1 MGEQSAW
8 TIIAKDPVHVSWN
21 SHGGYDDEPNEYY
34 TYDSQVGNHKNVQ
47 VGDLV
52 FVKGSEFLIGFGQ
65 IESIYSEPGKKELL
79 RCPKCANS
87 PEARQQKTPKWRC
100 RSKTC
105 NYEFGDDDV
114 LTEVIEVIKYRASY
128 RNTWQD
134 ANYPLARKEAF
145 TFQSNSDTQSAIRP
159 LDADRVPELI
169 LRLAG
174 SSISPISELS
184 RLPNLI
190 IGGHKI
196 QVSRRRIGQQ
206 EFRLSLINRNG
217 ENCIIS
223 GAQPACVLE
232 ASHIRSFAEHE
243 SHSLD
248 GGLLLRRDFHTLFDR
263 RLIRI
268 NPENWEVETAPEI
281 RQYATYG
288 EIHRTKLEIPNAVK
302 PNKEWLN
309 DHYVSAAPVFV
320 A

>member
-1 MGEQSAW
+1 M
-8 TIIAKDPVHVSWN
+8 
-21 SHGGYDDEPNEYY
+21 
-34 TYDSQVGNHKNVQ
+34 
-47 VGDLV
+47 
-52 FVKGSEFLIGFGQ
+52 
-65 IESIYSEPGKKELL
+65 
-79 RCPKCANS
+79 
-87 PEARQQKTPKWRC
+87 
-100 RSKTC
+100 
-105 NYEFGDDDV
+105 
-114 LTEVIEVIKYRASY
+114 YRASY

>member
-8 TIIAKDPVHVSWN
+8 TIIAKDPGHVSWN

-65 IESIYSEPGKKELL
+65 IESIYSEPGKKELR
-79 RCPKCANS
+79 RCPKCGSS
-87 PEARQQKTPKWRC
+87 PESRLQKTPKWRC
-100 RSKTC
+100 RSKNC
-105 NYEFGDDDV
+105 NYEFGDDEV
-114 LTEVIEVIKYRASY
+114 LAEVMDVIKYRATY

-134 ANYPLARKEAF
+134 ANCPLARKDAF
-145 TFQSNSDTQSAIRP
+145 TFQSNSDTQSAIR
-159 LDADRVPELI
+159 LLNKDRLPELI
-169 LRLAG
+169 ARLVGAPFT
-174 SSISPISELS
+174 PIPELVH
-184 RLPNLI
+184 LPDVIL
-190 IGGHKI
+190 GGHKI
-196 QVSRRRIGQQ
+196 QISRRRIGQQ
-206 EFRLSLINRNG
+206 EFRLSLIDRNG
-217 ENCIIS
+217 ENCFIS

-288 EIHRTKLEIPNAVK
+288 EIHRTKLEISNTVK

-309 DHYVSAAPVFV
+309 DHYISAAPIF
-320 A
+320 AT

>member
-8 TIIAKDPVHVSWN
+8 AIIAKDPGQVSWN

-34 TYDSQVGNHKNVQ
+34 TYDSEVGNHKNVQ

-65 IESIYSEPGKKELL
+65 IESIYSEPGKKNRR
-79 RCPKCANS
+79 RCPKCGS
-87 PEARQQKTPKWRC
+87 PPESRLLKIPKWRC

-105 NYEFGDDDV
+105 SYKFGDDEV
-114 LTEVIEVIKYRASY
+114 LAEVIEVIKYRASY

-145 TFQSNSDTQSAIRP
+145 TFQGNSDRQSAIRP
-159 LDADRVPELI
+159 LNAERVPELI

-174 SSISPISELS
+174 SSISLTSDLAQ
-184 RLPNLI
+184 LPDVI
-190 IGGHKI
+190 VGGHKI
-196 QVSRRRIGQQ
+196 QMSRRRVGQQ

-217 ENCIIS
+217 ENCFIS

-281 RQYATYG
+281 RQYSTYG
-288 EIHRTKLEIPNAVK
+288 AIHRTKLEIPTEVK
-302 PNKEWLN
+302 PNREWLN
-309 DHYVSAAPVFV
+309 DHFISAAPVF
-320 A
+320 AA